1 MASNSDVSNRI
12 SELDSIVSG
21 LKTKVDVLITFT
33 DSHHALI
40 EASALDNAV
49 ELALLTKMR
58 RLSRDMKDKIFDG
71 YGPLSTFAGKIDIA
85 YALEIIPKEFLSP

>member
-21 LKTKVDVLITFT
+21 LKIKVDVLITFT